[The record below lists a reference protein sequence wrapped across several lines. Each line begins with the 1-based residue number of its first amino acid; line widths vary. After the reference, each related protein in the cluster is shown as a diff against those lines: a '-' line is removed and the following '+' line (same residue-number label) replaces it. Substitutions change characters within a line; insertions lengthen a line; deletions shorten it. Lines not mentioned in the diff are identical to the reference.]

1 MMGKDTC
8 LKLLQLI
15 ISQYLNIVVV
25 VYCLLLLL
33 LLLMLFLTNIL
44 KLKLV
49 ELYRFWVNVI
59 FFYVN
64 IWTAWF
70 IDFIISI
77 TIIIIIIMINA
88 N

>member
-1 MMGKDTC
+1 M
-8 LKLLQLI
+8 
-15 ISQYLNIVVV
+15 
-25 VYCLLLLL
+25 
-33 LLLMLFLTNIL
+33 MLFLTNIL

-49 ELYRFWVNVI
+49 ELYRFCVNVF
-59 FFYVN
+59 FFYVK